1 MRLSLVIAAAFAVVS
16 FSAVA
21 QPLVPVT
28 IGVVPSIPA
37 GATWI
42 AIEKGYFREAGIE
55 AQLEKIESAAPA
67 MAMLAANRLQ
77 VVEGGLAA
85 GYWNALQQNLP
96 VIMALERGSSPLYH
110 DVLVRPDLKDTIK
123 KVADLKGRTVA
134 LVAPGSAVIYEM
146 GKILETAGLTIKDIE
161 IKYIGF
167 PQMGVALANKAVDVA
182 LEVPPFGEVAISQGL
197 GLKWLDPDDYI
208 KPNPIS
214 FITYLANT
222 DWIKKNP
229 ELARRLFTAL
239 VRGGRDY
246 CQAYHHGPNRLE
258 VEEIMWKYKAVADRQ
273 MISTIKWQ
281 ARDPNGRFNVDS
293 ILDMQA
299 WFSKEGLIG
308 QKFSAERLIDTSF
321 ADNAAERL
329 PPFEVI
335 NKDSKLAGCR

>member
-1 MRLSLVIAAAFAVVS
+1 MRFGLILAAAL
-16 FSAVA
+16 AVA
-21 QPLVPVT
+21 ATPAAAQKLVPVT
-28 IGVVPSIPA
+28 IGIVPSIPA

-55 AQLEKIESAAPA
+55 AKLEKIESAAPA
-67 MAMLAANRLQ
+67 MAMLAADRLQ

-110 DVLVRPDLKDTIK
+110 DILVRPDLKDTIK
-123 KVADLKGRTVA
+123 TVADLKGRTVG

-146 GKILETAGLTIKDIE
+146 GKILETAGLSIKDIE

-167 PQMGVALANKAVDVA
+167 PQMGVALANKAIDVA
-182 LEVPPFGEVAISQGL
+182 LEVPPFGGVAMAQGL
-197 GLKWLDPDDYI
+197 GVKWIDPDDYI
-208 KPNPIS
+208 KPTPIS

-229 ELARRLFTAL
+229 DLARRLFIAL

-246 CQAYHHGPNRLE
+246 CQAYHHGPNRQE
-258 VEEIMWKYKAVADRQ
+258 VEDIMWKYKAVADRQ
-273 MISTIKWQ
+273 MIGTIKWQ

-293 ILDMQA
+293 ILDMQN
-299 WFSKEGLIG
+299 WFAKEGMIG

-321 ADNAAERL
+321 ADAAAKQL